1 MGSLS
6 FSKKGVLWFNCR
18 GHKRGRES
26 NKTTSVP
33 VAHYTYDENGN
44 VKKSKDAN
52 GNRDRMISPGV
63 VTNGAR
69 ITDYRFDELN
79 RNYRIEDPAGMVT
92 FITYD
97 PDGKQND
104 VFITGGS
111 ETKYKY
117 DEFGRVLEQKTG
129 KGDLLLF

>member
-1 MGSLS
+1 
-6 FSKKGVLWFNCR
+6 
-18 GHKRGRES
+18 
-26 NKTTSVP
+26 
-33 VAHYTYDENGN
+33 
-44 VKKSKDAN
+44 
-52 GNRDRMISPGV
+52 MISPGV